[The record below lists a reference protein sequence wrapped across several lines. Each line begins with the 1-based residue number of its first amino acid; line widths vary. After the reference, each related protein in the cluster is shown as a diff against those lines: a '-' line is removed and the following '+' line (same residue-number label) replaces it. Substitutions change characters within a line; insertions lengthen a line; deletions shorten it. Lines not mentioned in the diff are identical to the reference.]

1 MRFFPHLEHNR
12 NGFCLACA
20 FHHVRAIAML
30 LAPPILAAL
39 GFVEYEHVHQ
49 ATIVVAPAVVSSS
62 SSPWENWP
70 CDLSARARAREAP
83 DLADVCQS

>member
-1 MRFFPHLEHNR
+1 MKLEHNR
-12 NGFCLACA
+12 NGFCLACLLHQA
-20 FHHVRAIAML
+20 RAIAML

-39 GFVEYEHVHQ
+39 GFVEYEHVHST
-49 ATIVVAPAVVSSS
+49 TIVVTPAAIVSST